1 MNFSEMRF
9 KKYKKI
15 ILLWSIALFS
25 VLAYSFKDDF
35 FSITKQL
42 DIFSTLFKDL
52 NLYYV
57 DEVKPGD
64 LMKTGIDAMLKSLD
78 PYTDYIPESDI
89 EDYRF
94 MTTGQYGGM
103 GATIRKSGEYVVVA
117 EPYEGFPAFKNDLR
131 AGDKII
137 EIDGKSI
144 KGKNT
149 DDVSKLLKGQPGT
162 EVNLLIERI
171 NTSEPILKTLKREEI
186 KINAVPFYGMMENN
200 IGYIQLNQF
209 TESAS
214 REVKAAFDDLSKQGE
229 LNGLVFDLRGNPGG
243 LLYEAVNISNFFI
256 DKGEDVV
263 FTRGRVKD
271 WDKTYKALNAPI
283 AKDIPLVLMVN
294 SGSASASEIVS
305 GTMQDLDRGVILGQR
320 TYGKGLVQNTRS
332 ISYNSKLKL
341 TTAKYYIPSGRC
353 IQAINYSSRNEDG
366 SVARIPDSLAKC
378 FKTRKG
384 RLVKDGGGIEPD
396 VKTTAKKY
404 AKITQ
409 SISAKNLIFD
419 YATLFR
425 IHHPT
430 IEEASKFRLTD
441 DNFKEF
447 VDYVKDKDYQYTTK
461 TENLLKEFKEI
472 AEQEKY
478 FEEAKSGYD
487 LLSEKIAHY
496 KKEDLFKY
504 KEEICFLLEEEIVS
518 RYYFQKGRIKNTL
531 SKDKDLTM
539 AIQLITDKEKYAKA
553 LGVTGYDAEP
563 VIEKK

>member
-1 MNFSEMRF
+1 MKFI
-9 KKYKKI
+9 KHTYHHYKKR
-15 ILLWSIALFS
+15 IALIAIVTVAFIGF
-25 VLAYSFKDDF
+25 SFKDDF
-35 FSITKQL
+35 FKLSKQI
-42 DIFSTLFKDL
+42 DIFSTLFKDV

-103 GATIRKSGEYVVVA
+103 GATIRKSGDYVVVA

-162 EVNLLIERI
+162 EIKILIERP
-171 NTSEPILKTLKREEI
+171 NVKEPILKTLKREEI
-186 KINAVPFYGMMENN
+186 KINAVPYYGMLENN
-200 IGYIQLNQF
+200 IGYIQLDQF

-214 REVKAAFDDLSKQGE
+214 REVKAAYDELSKNNE
-229 LNGLVFDLRGNPGG
+229 LKGLVFDLRGNPGG
-243 LLYEAVNISNFFI
+243 LLYEAVNICNFFI

-271 WDKTYKALNAPI
+271 WDKTYKALNSPI
-283 AKDIPLVLMVN
+283 AKDLPLLLLVN

-305 GTMQDLDRGVILGQR
+305 GTMQDLDRGVVLGQR

-353 IQAINYSSRNEDG
+353 IQAIDYSARNEDG
-366 SVARIPDSLAKC
+366 SVGRIADSLARC

-384 RLVKDGGGIEPD
+384 RVVKDGGGIEPD
-396 VKTTAKKY
+396 VKTQAKRY

-409 SISAKNLIFD
+409 SLSSKNLIFD
-419 YATLFR
+419 FATLYR
-425 IHHPT
+425 LNHENIDAP
-430 IEEASKFRLTD
+430 EKFKLSEQD
-441 DNFKEF
+441 YKDFME
-447 VDYVKDKDYQYTTK
+447 YVKDKDYQYTTK
-461 TENLLKEFKEI
+461 TESILKEFKEM

-478 FEEAKSGYD
+478 YEDAKSNYEK
-487 LLSEKIAHY
+487 LSQKLTVD
-496 KKEDLFKY
+496 KQEDLIKF
-504 KEEICFLLEEEIVS
+504 KEEISSLLEEEIVS
-518 RYYFQKGRIKNTL
+518 RYYFQKGRIKNNL
-531 SKDKDLTM
+531 SKDKDLDK
-539 AIQLITDKEKYAKA
+539 ALELLANKEKYAKI
-553 LGVTGYDAEP
+553 LDGSVLPEVP
-563 VIEKK
+563 VSDEK

>member
-1 MNFSEMRF
+1 MKL

-15 ILLWSIALFS
+15 IILGSIALFS
-25 VLAYSFKDDF
+25 MLGYSFKDDF
-35 FSITKQL
+35 FNITKQL
-42 DIFSTLFKDL
+42 DIFSTLFKDI

-103 GATIRKSGEYVVVA
+103 GATIRKSGDFVVVA
-117 EPYEGFPAFKNDLR
+117 EPYEDFPAFKNDLR

-162 EVNLLIERI
+162 EVKLLIERP
-171 NTSEPILKTLKREEI
+171 NTREPILKTLKREEI
-186 KINAVPFYGMMENN
+186 KINAVPFYGMMDNN
-200 IGYIQLNQF
+200 VGYIQLNQF

-214 REVKAAFDDLSKQGE
+214 REVKAAYDDLSKQGE
-229 LNGLVFDLRGNPGG
+229 LKGLVFDLRGNPGG

-271 WDKTYKALNAPI
+271 WDKTYKALNTPI

-353 IQAINYSSRNEDG
+353 IQAIDYSNRNEDG
-366 SVARIPDSLAKC
+366 SVGRIPDSLARC
-378 FKTRKG
+378 YKTRKG

-396 VKTTAKKY
+396 VKTNAKKY

-425 IHHPT
+425 ISHPS
-430 IEEASKFRLTD
+430 IADPAQFRLSD
-441 DNFKEF
+441 SDFKEF
-447 VDYVKDKDYQYTTK
+447 VEYVKDKDYQYTTK

-478 FEEAKSGYD
+478 FDEAKPGFE
-487 LLSEKIAHY
+487 LLNEKIAKY

-518 RYYFQKGRIKNTL
+518 RYYFQKGRIRNTL
-531 SKDKDLTM
+531 SKDKDLVM
-539 AIQLITDKEKYAKA
+539 AIQLIADKEKYAKA
-553 LGVTGYDAEP
+553 LSVSGYDTEP
-563 VIEKK
+563 LIEKK